1 MERQMSATQ
10 TRINF
15 GEVLRYVTQ
24 EQRPVIVEH
33 SGKPQAVILAIADYQ
48 EYQRLKANQ
57 QQLTLDAILRQ
68 AQRARAQTRV
78 ELAGKTLPDI
88 AETIQQMR
96 EERDAQLDQALGLRG

>member
-15 GEVLRYVTQ
+15 GEVLRYVSQ

-33 SGKPQAVILAIADYQ
+33 SGKPQAVILALEDYQ
-48 EYQRLKANQ
+48 EYQRLKAE
-57 QQLTLDAILRQ
+57 QQLTLDAVLRQ

-96 EERDAQLDQALGLRG
+96 EERDVQLDQALGLRG

>member
-33 SGKPQAVILAIADYQ
+33 SGKPQAVILALEDYQ
-48 EYQRLKANQ
+48 EYKRLKAE
-57 QQLTLDAILRQ
+57 QQLAFDAVLRQ

-88 AETIQQMR
+88 AEMIQQMR
-96 EERDAQLDQALGLRG
+96 EERDVQLDQALSLRG